1 MSETS
6 ARVRIDGEP
15 YLSRAK
21 AYRDA
26 YFEHAVAWTEF
37 AKSYGADGYPRHGR
51 GLNFSY
57 GKAPDGWTKPKSPT
71 WHSHP
76 KKGHPDE
83 VVLAAFKQQH
93 PAPSTHAIFGED
105 LCFDLSYD
113 VPGGG
118 WGGGGIGFF
127 IDGAIVGWAGGI
139 FTAIIPDAEAAV
151 RSLKERQPD
160 AVPREPAASWRLP
173 AGLTRITK
181 AEDALIYAQA
191 AVDAEREEAA

>member
-26 YFEHAVAWTEF
+26 HFAHAVAWTEF
-37 AKSYGADGYPRHGR
+37 AKSYGADGYPLHGR
-51 GLNFSY
+51 GLNFSH
-57 GKAPDGWTKPKSPT
+57 GKAPAGWTKPKSPS

-83 VVLAAFKQQH
+83 AVLAAFREQH
-93 PAPSTHAIFGED
+93 PAPTTHDIFGGA
-105 LCFDLSYD
+105 LCFNLSYD
-113 VPGGG
+113 GPGQASGGG
-118 WGGGGIGFF
+118 LIGFF
-127 IDGAIVGWAGGI
+127 INGAIVGWAGDV
-139 FTAIIPDAEAAV
+139 FTAIIPDAEVAV